1 MNMKPIHAAIAAA
14 IAATAFAGCDNREA
28 RDAATQAQASIDRA
42 AVKTEAALE
51 RAGDKAKEL
60 GNQIEK
66 SAEEAA
72 ITAKV
77 KGDLVKDPEL
87 SALAI
92 NVDTSGSVVTLTGT
106 APSDQAA
113 QRAQRIAIAT
123 QGVTE
128 VRNNLTVTSG

>member
-1 MNMKPIHAAIAAA
+1 MKMNPIHAAVAVALAAVALGGCTRDETQAAA
-14 IAATAFAGCDNREA
+14 AKTRQGL
-28 RDAATQAQASIDRA
+28 DRA
-42 AVKTEAALE
+42 AAKTEVALDK
-51 RAGDKAKEL
+51 AGDKAKEL

-77 KGDLVKDPEL
+77 KADLVKDPEL

-92 NVDTSGSVVTLTGT
+92 NVDTNGSVVTLNGT
-106 APSDQAA
+106 APNPKAA
-113 QRAQRIAIAT
+113 ERAQKIAIAT

-128 VRNNLTVTSG
+128 VRNNLSTGG

>member
-1 MNMKPIHAAIAAA
+1 MKMNPIHAAVAVALAAVALGGCTRDETQAAA
-14 IAATAFAGCDNREA
+14 SKA
-28 RDAATQAQASIDRA
+28 RQGLDRA
-42 AVKTEAALE
+42 AAKTETALE
-51 RAGDKAKEL
+51 NAGDKAKDL
-60 GNQIEK
+60 AVQVEK

-92 NVDTSGSVVTLTGT
+92 NVDTTGTVVTLNGT
-106 APSDQAA
+106 APNATAA
-113 QRAQRIAIAT
+113 ERAQKIAIAT

-128 VRNNLTVTSG
+128 VRNNLSTGG